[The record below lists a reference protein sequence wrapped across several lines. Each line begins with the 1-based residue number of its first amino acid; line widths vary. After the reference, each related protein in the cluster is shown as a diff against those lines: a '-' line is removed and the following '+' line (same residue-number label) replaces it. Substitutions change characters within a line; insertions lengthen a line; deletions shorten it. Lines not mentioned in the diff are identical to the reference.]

1 MDNATLFSSYE
12 QDFQQ
17 IIQSAQ
23 AKLDGEAKEQRGEQR
38 KATLR
43 RVDMELDEADEMVSQ
58 MEVEIHGMPASIKS
72 QFQARARQAKAD
84 LARLKKTARELSQR
98 SELLGSRSPAADDP
112 YNTDARTRLLA
123 GTETLADG
131 TRRLEES
138 QRLALETED
147 IGTDILRNLHG
158 QREQI
163 EHARDTLRTAD
174 SSIDK
179 ASGTLKTMIRR
190 MYQQRVITGAIIAVL
205 VLVILI
211 ILYEKI
217 FA

>member
-138 QRLALETED
+138 QRLALETD
-147 IGTDILRNLHG
+147 TDILRN
-158 QREQI
+158 
-163 EHARDTLRTAD
+163 AR
-174 SSIDK
+174 S
-179 ASGTLKTMIRR
+179 
-190 MYQQRVITGAIIAVL
+190 MYIAFPVQDAAPPPACG
-205 VLVILI
+205 
-211 ILYEKI
+211 Y
-217 FA
+217 FAAPVPRPARGNRAPYRC